1 MPFQQLSNSIV
12 ATSSGMIGGLTK
24 AYTSGFQL
32 CSINVAHVIEVS
44 FYAAISALVG
54 YGVKLSVDKLRK
66 KLSGNQNH
74 SN

>member
-1 MPFQQLSNSIV
+1 MPFHQISNSVV

-32 CSINVAHVIEVS
+32 CSINVSQIIEVS

-54 YGVKLSVDKLRK
+54 YGVKLGVDTLRK
-66 KLSGNQNH
+66 QASKNSRKH
-74 SN
+74 